1 MLAAFRAGEA
11 MTGRKKTYIVDGF
24 IATLRSHPALQ
35 ASPGRK
41 RIVDDLEAVLEALF
55 LSDNERAIEI
65 SDEIR
70 GVIEH
75 KHVSMQRRIAM
86 IQRIL
91 QAGNIHLS
99 DT

>member
-1 MLAAFRAGEA
+1 
-11 MTGRKKTYIVDGF
+11 MTGRKKPFIVDDF
-24 IATLRSHPALQ
+24 IAKLRSHPALQ

-41 RIVDDLEAVLEALF
+41 RIVDDLGAVLEALF
-55 LSDNERAIEI
+55 LFDNERAIGI
-65 SDEIR
+65 SNEIR

-91 QAGNIHLS
+91 QAGNVRLPG
-99 DT
+99 T

>member
-1 MLAAFRAGEA
+1 MA
-11 MTGRKKTYIVDGF
+11 GRKKTYIVDNF

-41 RIVDDLEAVLEALF
+41 RIVDDLEAILETLF
-55 LSDNERAIEI
+55 LSDNERAIGI

-70 GVIEH
+70 GVIER
-75 KHVSMQRRIAM
+75 KHMSMQRRIAM

-91 QAGNIHLS
+91 QAGNIHLP